1 MTQRISARLVYL
13 ERQAANIFAT
23 REPDPGLRKLSYTP
37 LMGASAHLL
46 QSATYKYPEV
56 TFSPSTAAEDWVW
69 RNIMPYELG
78 FDILEGDILATWQ
91 PTMAISNNNL
101 LNLRA
106 SLGFAGGLFRS
117 ASDERRENYF
127 GLGFGYIHRTESATV
142 SSVGFTPTLYHSWDQ
157 PVIGEQNTFGGD
169 IHASFLKDRLRIGLG
184 ARDFSDFDNTWFLT
198 FSILDLPGAAYWL
211 TR

>member
-1 MTQRISARLVYL
+1 MIP
-13 ERQAANIFAT
+13 AALDK
-23 REPDPGLRKLSYTP
+23 PDPGLRKFSYTP
-37 LMGASAHLL
+37 LMGATAHLL

-56 TFSPSTAAEDWVW
+56 TFSPSTAPEDWIW

-78 FDILEGDILATWQ
+78 FDILERDILATWQ
-91 PTMAISNNNL
+91 PTLAMSNNNL
-101 LNLRA
+101 LDLRA

-117 ASDERRENYF
+117 SSDERRENYF
-127 GLGFGYIHRTESATV
+127 ALRLGCIRRTESATI

-157 PVIGEQNTFGGD
+157 PIIGEQNTFGGD
-169 IHASFLKDRLRIGLG
+169 IHVSFLKDRLRMGLG

-198 FSILDLPGAAYWL
+198 FSILDLPGATYWL